1 MYSRWNKIL
10 HKGSKV
16 ELWNDCFSVVFS
28 PFSKQ
33 LTCSFHMEMHLI
45 GIRIK
50 KITIVW
56 HVPLMRLHHITRL
69 YLFDSELLNSG
80 KRDLEMLLEAGE
92 GKRMLSLMSW
102 PSYFLYQV
110 PSHLSWTR
118 HPLCAWRSV
127 IWTWGSLIFTNKVS
141 LVQFNYWVI
150 LPYSVVVWGYCNYNY
165 CYACSR

>member
-1 MYSRWNKIL
+1 
-10 HKGSKV
+10 
-16 ELWNDCFSVVFS
+16 
-28 PFSKQ
+28 
-33 LTCSFHMEMHLI
+33 
-45 GIRIK
+45 
-50 KITIVW
+50 
-56 HVPLMRLHHITRL
+56 MRLHHITLL

-141 LVQFNYWVI
+141 LVQFNIIIELFCLTVLLFGGAVTTTI
-150 LPYSVVVWGYCNYNY
+150 AMHALVKVNFTFSGSCRLG
-165 CYACSR
+165 SHTGLS